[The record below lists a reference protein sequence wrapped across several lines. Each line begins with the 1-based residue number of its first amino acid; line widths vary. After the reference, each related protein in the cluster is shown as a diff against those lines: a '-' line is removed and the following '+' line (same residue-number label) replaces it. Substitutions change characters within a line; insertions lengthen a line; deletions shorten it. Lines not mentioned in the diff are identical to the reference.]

1 MQQVPDEAAPG
12 SAAGRILPVILAGGT
27 GSRLWPLSRNSL
39 PKQFLALASDKTL
52 YQETLLRT
60 PPGPDFLPPLVIT
73 NEDFR
78 FFARRQAS
86 EIGIEATVVLEPLRR
101 DSGPA
106 LVAAAVIARKLHGP
120 DALLLA
126 LAADHVVL
134 EPEAFRAAVR
144 QAARV
149 AAPGRIVTFGIR
161 PNQPRTSYGYI
172 RPGTALPEG
181 GHAVDAFVEKPDL
194 ETAERYLKD
203 GYLWNSGN
211 FLFPAG
217 LMIAE
222 AERFEPRLAE
232 AAVEAV
238 EAAREDLGFIRL
250 DGEAF
255 GAAPAKSIDFAVL
268 ERTQAAAVVAGDF
281 GWSDIGA
288 WDAVR
293 EIKAGDAAGNVA
305 EGAVQ
310 LLDSHNS
317 YVRSE
322 GPLVTGIGLDNIS
335 VIATDD
341 AVLVMPSDRSQ
352 DVKHLVAALKAEGRV
367 EADEHRK
374 IHRPW
379 GTYETVCRGERFH
392 VKKIVVEPGAKL
404 SLQKHHHRSEHW
416 VVVRGTAEVTLGERL
431 LTVHENQSV
440 YIPLGEVHRLAN
452 PGRIPLELIEV
463 QTGSYLGEDDI
474 VRLEDIY
481 NRS

>member
-1 MQQVPDEAAPG
+1 MQAEKIV
-12 SAAGRILPVILAGGT
+12 PVILAGGT
-27 GSRLWPLSRNSL
+27 GTRLWPLSRNSL
-39 PKQFLALASDKTL
+39 PKQFLAIASDKTL

-60 PPGPDFLPPLVIT
+60 PPGPDFLPPVVIT

-78 FFARRQAS
+78 FFALRQAS
-86 EIGIEATVVLEPLRR
+86 EVGIEATVVLEPVRR

-106 LVAAAVIARKLHGP
+106 LVAAAAVVRQRYGE
-120 DALLLA
+120 DALVLA

-134 EPEAFRAAVR
+134 DPEGFRA
-144 QAARV
+144 AARV
-149 AAPGRIVTFGIR
+149 AARVAAGGRIVTFGIT
-161 PNQPRTSYGYI
+161 PDTPRTSYGYI
-172 RPGTALPEG
+172 RTGAALPEG
-181 GHAVDAFVEKPDL
+181 GNVVDAFVEKPDL
-194 ETAERYLKD
+194 ATAARYVAD

-211 FLFPAG
+211 FLFPAA
-217 LMIAE
+217 LMISE
-222 AERFEPRLAE
+222 AERFEPALAAAAV
-232 AAVEAV
+232 AAVEG
-238 EAAREDLGFIRL
+238 AREDLGFIRL
-250 DGEAF
+250 DAAAF
-255 GAAPAKSIDFAVL
+255 SAAPAKSIDFAVL
-268 ERTQAAAVVAGDF
+268 ERTSRAAVVAGDF

-293 EIKAGDAAGNVA
+293 EIKTADADGNVV
-305 EGAVQ
+305 EGAAE

-317 YVRSE
+317 YIRSE
-322 GPLVTGIGLDNIS
+322 GPLVTGIGLEGVS
-335 VIATDD
+335 VVATDD

-352 DVKHLVAALKAEGRV
+352 DVKALVAALKADRHT

-379 GTYETVCRGERFH
+379 GTYETICRGERFH
-392 VKKIVVEPGAKL
+392 VKKIMVEPGAKL

-416 VVVRGTAEVTLGERL
+416 VVVRGTAEVTVGDRIF
-431 LTVHENQSV
+431 TVHENEST

>member
-1 MQQVPDEAAPG
+1 MQQGPEKAVSGEG
-12 SAAGRILPVILAGGT
+12 TGRILPVILAGGT
-27 GSRLWPLSRNSL
+27 GTRLWPLSRNSL

-73 NEDFR
+73 NADFR

-86 EIGIEATVVLEPLRR
+86 EIGIEATVVLEPARR

-106 LVAAAVIARKLHGP
+106 LIAAAALARKLHGP

-134 EPEAFRAAVR
+134 DPEAFRAAVKL
-144 QAARV
+144 AARV

-161 PNQPRTSYGYI
+161 PNLPRTSYGYI
-172 RPGTALPEG
+172 RPGAALPEG
-181 GHAVDAFVEKPDL
+181 GHVVDAFVEKPDL

-222 AERFEPRLAE
+222 AERFEPALAQAAI
-232 AAVEAV
+232 AAVDAGQ
-238 EAAREDLGFIRL
+238 EDLGFVRL
-250 DGEAF
+250 DGPAF
-255 GAAPAKSIDFAVL
+255 SAAPAKSIDFAVL
-268 ERTQAAAVVAGDF
+268 ERTHAAAVVAGDF

-293 EIKAGDAAGNVA
+293 EIKTGDADGNVA

-322 GPLVTGIGLDNIS
+322 GPLVTGIGLDNLS
-335 VIATDD
+335 VIATED

-352 DVKHLVAALKAEGRV
+352 DVKHLVAALKGEGRV

-374 IHRPW
+374 MHRPW
-379 GTYETVCRGERFH
+379 GTYQTVCRGERFH
-392 VKKIVVEPGAKL
+392 VKKIVVEPGGKL

-416 VVVRGTAEVTLGERL
+416 VVVRGTAEVTLGERQI
-431 LTVHENQSV
+431 TVHENQSV

>member
-1 MQQVPDEAAPG
+1 MAEKIV
-12 SAAGRILPVILAGGT
+12 PVILAGGT
-27 GSRLWPLSRNSL
+27 GTRLWPLSRNSL

-60 PPGPDFLPPLVIT
+60 PPGADFLPPVVIT

-78 FFARRQAS
+78 FFAKRQAS
-86 EIGIEATVVLEPLRR
+86 EVGIDATVVLEPARR

-106 LVAAAVIARKLHGP
+106 LVAAAAVAQKLHGL
-120 DALLLA
+120 DVLVLA

-134 EPEAFRAAVR
+134 DPDGFRAAAR
-144 QAARV
+144 LAARV
-149 AAPGRIVTFGIR
+149 AAGGRIVTFGIT
-161 PNQPRTSYGYI
+161 PDAPRTSYGYI
-172 RPGTALPEG
+172 RPGGALPEG
-181 GHAVDAFVEKPDL
+181 GNVVDAFVEKPDL
-194 ETAERYLKD
+194 ATAARYVAE

-211 FLFPAG
+211 FLFPAS

-222 AERFEPRLAE
+222 AERFEPALA
-232 AAVEAV
+232 AAALASVD
-238 EAAREDLGFIRL
+238 AAKEDLGFLRL
-250 DGEAF
+250 DAEAF
-255 GAAPAKSIDFAVL
+255 AGAPAKSIDFAVL
-268 ERTQAAAVVAGDF
+268 EHTSRAAVVAGDF

-293 EIKAGDAAGNVA
+293 EIKPADAEGNVI
-305 EGAVQ
+305 EGAAE
-310 LLDSHNS
+310 LIDSHDS

-322 GPLVTGIGLDNIS
+322 GPLVTGIGLKGVS
-335 VIATDD
+335 VVATDD

-352 DVKHLVAALKAEGRV
+352 DVKALVAALKADGRR

-392 VKKIVVEPGAKL
+392 VKKIMVEPGAKL

-416 VVVRGTAEVTLGERL
+416 VVVRGAAEVTLGERIFA
-431 LTVHENQSV
+431 VHENESV
-440 YIPLGEVHRLAN
+440 YIPMGEVHRLAN

>member
-1 MQQVPDEAAPG
+1 MQEAPVEAG
-12 SAAGRILPVILAGGT
+12 SGAADGRIVPVILAGGT
-27 GSRLWPLSRNSL
+27 GTRLWPLSRTSL

-60 PPGPDFLPPLVIT
+60 PPGADFLPPLVIT

-86 EIGIEATVVLEPLRR
+86 EIGIDATVVLEPARR

-106 LVAAAVIARKLHGP
+106 LVAAAALARNLYGP

-134 EPEAFRAAVR
+134 DPEAFRAAVR
-144 QAARV
+144 IAARV
-149 AAPGRIVTFGIR
+149 AAAGRIVTFGIT
-161 PNQPRTSYGYI
+161 PGQPRTSYGYI
-172 RPGTALPEG
+172 RPGAALPEG
-181 GHAVDAFVEKPDL
+181 GHVVDAFVEKPDL
-194 ETAERYLKD
+194 ATAVRYLKD

-211 FLFPAG
+211 FLFPAA

-222 AERFEPRLAE
+222 AERFEPQLADAAL
-232 AAVEAV
+232 AAVA
-238 EAAREDLGFIRL
+238 AAREDLGFIRL
-250 DGEAF
+250 DTEAF
-255 GAAPAKSIDFAVL
+255 SRAPARSIDFAVL
-268 ERTQAAAVVAGDF
+268 EHTRAAAVVAGDF

-293 EIKAGDAAGNVA
+293 EIKTGDADGNVT
-305 EGAVQ
+305 EGEVE

-322 GPLVTGIGLDNIS
+322 GPLVTGIGLDGIS
-335 VIATDD
+335 VVATAD

-352 DVKHLVAALKAEGRV
+352 DVKHLVAALKTSHRV
-367 EADEHRK
+367 EAEEHRK
-374 IHRPW
+374 MHRPW

-416 VVVRGTAEVTLGERL
+416 VVVRGTAEVTVGDRL
-431 LTVHENQSV
+431 QTVHENQSV
-440 YIPLGEVHRLAN
+440 YIPLGETHRLAN